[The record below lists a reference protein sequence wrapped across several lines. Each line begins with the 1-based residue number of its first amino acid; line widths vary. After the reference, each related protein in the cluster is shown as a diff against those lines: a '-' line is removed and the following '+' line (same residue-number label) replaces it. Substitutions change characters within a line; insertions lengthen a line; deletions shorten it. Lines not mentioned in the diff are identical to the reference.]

1 MEDFRQNFKNI
12 VKRRV
17 QWGELDA
24 LGIVFYPRFYE
35 WMDEASHIFFEKIG
49 LNLVEL
55 LNKRNIIFALVETG
69 ARFIKPARYH
79 DEVQI
84 FSYLKEIGEKTL
96 VMAHEIRLSED
107 NALLVE
113 GYEKRICLMQVS
125 PHNLKAVSFPEE
137 MRQILIRYK

>member
-55 LNKRNIIFALVETG
+55 LNKGNIIFALVETG
-69 ARFIKPARYH
+69 ARYLKPARYH
-79 DEVQI
+79 DKI
-84 FSYLKEIGEKTL
+84 KIISYIKDIEEKTL
-96 VMAHEIRLSED
+96 VMAHEIRLED
-107 NALLVE
+107 NSLLVCTFH
-113 GYEKRICLMQVS
+113 GK
-125 PHNLKAVSFPEE
+125 
-137 MRQILIRYK
+137 